1 MYQEG
6 LTTMSEKQLRDWL
19 NAMAT
24 KLVISL
30 KKQEIDITH
39 KQALAALSDL
49 TVGEVEELI
58 TEQKK
63 AA

>member
-1 MYQEG
+1 
-6 LTTMSEKQLRDWL
+6 MSEKQLRDWL